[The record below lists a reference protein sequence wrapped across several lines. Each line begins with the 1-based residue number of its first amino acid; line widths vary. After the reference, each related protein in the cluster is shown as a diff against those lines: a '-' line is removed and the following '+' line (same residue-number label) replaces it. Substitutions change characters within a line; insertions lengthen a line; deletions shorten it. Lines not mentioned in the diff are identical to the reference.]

1 MAEEFYRLR
10 QKSTGLY
17 LYGTRTAPPLKK
29 DGTVSKAPRSLWG
42 KKGRVLPHFVPD
54 YPPQTLDVLNND
66 IRRVMKFSE
75 VVLDQD
81 DLELEVMVPVPA
93 VDSKDKLAEM
103 ISNISQDILA
113 EKLKGN

>member
-17 LYGTRTAPPLKK
+17 LSGTRTIAPINK

-42 KKGRVLPHFVPD
+42 KRGRVIPYFTDNVSPVTIDGLI
-54 YPPQTLDVLNND
+54 NE
-66 IRRVMKFSE
+66 IRRVMRWSKIE
-75 VVLDQD
+75 LDQQ
-81 DLELEVMVPVPA
+81 DLELEITTTMPDP
-93 VDSKDKLAEM
+93 DSEQKIEDI
-103 ISNISQDILA
+103 ISEIGQELLA